1 MFDKKVI
8 LELQKLIP
16 GIKSLTGYQYS
27 GLTESKAVVKGN
39 DKSYVICPKMITRI
53 EEYNTNHCIVHYLN
67 GDSFAVYMS
76 LDDLTSGLGI
86 SKES

>member
-1 MFDKKVI
+1 MFAKTVI

-27 GLTESKAVVKGN
+27 KLTESKAIVKGN
-39 DKSYVICPKMITRI
+39 VICPKMIIRI
-53 EEYNTNHCIVHYLN
+53 EEFNTNHCIVHYLN

-76 LDDLTSGLGI
+76 LDDLTSELGI
-86 SKES
+86 SKVS